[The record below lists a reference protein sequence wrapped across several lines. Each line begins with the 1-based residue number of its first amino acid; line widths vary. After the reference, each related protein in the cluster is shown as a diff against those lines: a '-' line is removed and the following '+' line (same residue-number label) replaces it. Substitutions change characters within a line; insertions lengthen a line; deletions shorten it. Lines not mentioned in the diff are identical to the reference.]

1 MVCSSSGFQAK
12 LLLTKSGQDAYP
24 FRQETLVRIQCRLHS
39 FQQKNIREM
48 SDYKRNPISD
58 FNKGLIMGIGVT
70 AICYSVLMFILISLF
85 K

>member
-1 MVCSSSGFQAK
+1 MKKLFKIFSYVYAALIGFY
-12 LLLTKSGQDAYP
+12 L